1 MPLVLLKGHARFWY
15 CFEKKSVWWRCLWE
29 GILFFVCCL
38 WQKRS
43 WGCSFQKECC
53 KFYHHLDCG
62 VSVLIL
68 REKPFSVRKWLYLLT
83 HSKRSSCASSLL
95 DEIGTSSPASEAIIL
110 IIRWFCLPGRLITSY
125 FHSLMIYQTAPP
137 LKAHLLCYTHSPHAT
152 SNT

>member
-15 CFEKKSVWWRCLWE
+15 CFEKKSGLVKMSLRRNIVLCVLPVTKE
-29 GILFFVCCL
+29 KL
-38 WQKRS
+38 
-43 WGCSFQKECC
+43 GCSFQKECC